1 MTGLTT
7 NPTILYDDPLVSL
20 YEQVITPEECKY
32 IIEIAKQ
39 HIIPAQSYGH
49 GPERTSDYTW
59 INHHYDL
66 IFSNVC
72 TRAAVLVDK
81 QLNHA
86 EPLQVATYQP
96 GGQFIFHHDTYNV
109 HREHG
114 KIQVDSGGQRM
125 FTAILYLND
134 VQVGGET
141 TFDYLDL
148 KFTPREGNIL
158 FFENCIR
165 GTNVPNE
172 RSMHAG
178 QPVGEG
184 EKWIATLWFREKPQY

>member
-7 NPTILYDDPLVSL
+7 NPTVLHDDPLVSY
-20 YEQVITPEECKY
+20 YEQVITPEECNH
-32 IIEIAKQ
+32 IIEVAKK

-59 INHHYDL
+59 LNHYYDAV
-66 IFSNVC
+66 FSNVC
-72 TRAAVLVDK
+72 VRVAVLVNQ
-81 QLNHA
+81 QLNHS

-96 GGQFIFHHDTYNV
+96 GGEFHFHHDTYNV
-109 HREHG
+109 HTEYG
-114 KIQVDSGGQRM
+114 KGQVERGGQRM

-134 VQVGGET
+134 VIEGGET

-148 KFTPREGNIL
+148 KFTPRQGNFL

-172 RSMHAG
+172 RAMHAG
-178 QPVGEG
+178 RPVVQGD
-184 EKWIATLWFREKPQY
+184 KWIATLWFREKQQY

>member
-1 MTGLTT
+1 MTGLIT
-7 NPTILYDDPLVSL
+7 NPTVLHDDPLVSF
-20 YEQVITPEECKY
+20 YEQVITPDECKH

-39 HIIPAQSYGH
+39 CIIPAQSYGH

-59 INHHYDL
+59 LHHHLDP

-72 TRAAVLVDK
+72 VRVAVLVNQ

-96 GGQFIFHHDTYNV
+96 GGQFHFHHDTYNV
-109 HREHG
+109 HNEYG
-114 KIQVDSGGQRM
+114 KNQVDSGGQRM

-134 VQVGGET
+134 VQAGGET
-141 TFDYLDL
+141 SFDYLDF
-148 KFTPREGNIL
+148 KIAPREGNLL

-165 GTNVPNE
+165 GTNVPND
-172 RSMHAG
+172 RAMHAG
-178 QPVGEG
+178 QPVVDG